1 MATKVQLLG
10 PLRDAT
16 DGKSEIPVSG
26 GTVGEALADLVKQHP
41 ALGTKLFDNGKLRQ
55 FVIITVNDEDI
66 RYLNDMETAVSDGVI
81 MAIMPSVA
89 GG

>member
-1 MATKVQLLG
+1 MAIKVQLLG

-16 DGKSEIPVSG
+16 DGKSEIEVAGP
-26 GTVGEALADLVKQHP
+26 TVGAAIADLVKQHP
-41 ALGTKLFDNGKLRQ
+41 ALGTKLFENGKLRQ

-66 RYLNDMETAVSDGVI
+66 RYLDEMDTAVTDGVI